1 MSHLVPIARLQIEWS
16 GRPYPDE
23 ATGTVAIRDSAA
35 VLAKLNHSMQWQGTP
50 GSEPTASEFFIW
62 VQRYLKNQVNDH
74 LCQLEPM
81 VNILLERQTARER
94 LIEEVA
100 AYMRTQIGVL
110 EAQVRS
116 LVTQEE
122 LSPMDWE
129 RTAPILA
136 PTFQAAIDERIQ
148 AGIFNVLQRTPIA
161 PPPILL
167 PTVRQAPCQG
177 LGTETSQPAP
187 PFAPRPPPPPP
198 PQEPPSSPPPPP
210 VQNIFETPTP
220 QPRVVHIHQQAPAGQ
235 VQVPAPSQGQTPVGD
250 EQRQRELD
258 EMRRRHDEEVQQLMA
273 RAGLA
278 AGGGGAGG
286 GGGQQPPRVAGG
298 GGGDPDPDSDAD
310 SNPEPDHGCHPRRW

>member
-1 MSHLVPIARLQIEWS
+1 MH
-16 GRPYPDE
+16 
-23 ATGTVAIRDSAA
+23 
-35 VLAKLNHSMQWQGTP
+35 WQGTS

-74 LCQLEPM
+74 HRQLEPI
-81 VNILLERQTARER
+81 VNTVLVRQAARER
-94 LIEEVA
+94 LMEEVA

-116 LVTQEE
+116 LVSQEE
-122 LSPMDWE
+122 SSLIDWE
-129 RTAPILA
+129 PTAPILA
-136 PTFQAAIDERIQ
+136 PVFQAGIDQRIQ
-148 AGIFNVLQRTPIA
+148 AGIFNVLQLTPSM
-161 PPPILL
+161 PPPI
-167 PTVRQAPCQG
+167 PPSIVRQAPRQG

-198 PQEPPSSPPPPP
+198 PPQEPPSFSPPPP

-220 QPRVVHIHQQAPAGQ
+220 QPRVVYVHQQAPAGQ
-235 VQVPAPSQGQTPVGD
+235 AQVPAPPQGQAPVGD
-250 EQRQRELD
+250 EQSQRELD
-258 EMRRRHDEEVQQLMA
+258 EMRRRHDKEVQQLMA

-278 AGGGGAGG
+278 AGGVGAGGG

-310 SNPEPDHGCHPRRW
+310 SDP